1 MQHWNGETPEEAR
14 HAHSWEPKRLQQPLT
29 VPIPDDLFTEFP
41 VAGGCRGK
49 RGQGWRTQREMIQAV
64 AGKAWCKPRGC
75 REAGEEVWGRAQK
88 GKVEEKEELLCV
100 CVFKFHKVI

>member
-1 MQHWNGETPEEAR
+1 
-14 HAHSWEPKRLQQPLT
+14 
-29 VPIPDDLFTEFP
+29 
-41 VAGGCRGK
+41 
-49 RGQGWRTQREMIQAV
+49 MIQAV

-88 GKVEEKEELLCV
+88 GKAEEKEELPCV